1 MAQADLV
8 IPHFK
13 TLPIKNDAKSKEAGR
28 PIFDEIEV
36 VEVRLAGNNLVRP
49 VFPAHDV
56 WTKRQNEFGDWEDV
70 TYAQR
75 WSEQYKKF
83 KEGRTQTVSGTPLD
97 ELPFL
102 SAAKRSELKAL
113 SIYTAEAL
121 AALDGTPLKTLGQGG
136 RELKTQAQAYLDNA
150 TGSAKVVQM
159 AAEIAELKALV
170 ASLAGDKAAPTTN
183 PVEVS
188 PFNDMPDD
196 ELKQYIKEVSGQA
209 PRGNPS
215 HETLVRMAIEAE
227 RQKEAA

>member
-8 IPHFK
+8 VPHFK
-13 TLPIKNDAKSKEAGR
+13 TTTKKNERKSLEAGR

-56 WTKRQNEFGDWEDV
+56 WTKRQNAFGEWEDV

-75 WSEQYKKF
+75 WPEQYKKF
-83 KEGRTQTVSGTPLD
+83 KEGKTQTVSGTPLD

-102 SAAKRSELKAL
+102 SAGKLYELKAPE
-113 SIYTAEAL
+113 IYTAEAL
-121 AALDGTPLKTLGQGG
+121 AELDGNALKTLGQGG
-136 RELKTQAQAYLDNA
+136 RELKNQAQAYLDNA
-150 TGSAKVVQM
+150 SGSAQVVKM
-159 AAEIAELKALV
+159 AAEIAELRAMV
-170 ASLAGDKAAPTTN
+170 ASLNGEKAAPSTD
-183 PVEVS
+183 PVEMS
-188 PFNDMPDD
+188 AFNDMPDD
-196 ELKQYIKEVSGQA
+196 ELKQFIKDTTGQA

-215 HETLVRMAIEAE
+215 HETLVRMAIEAD

>member
-8 IPHFK
+8 VPHFK
-13 TLPIKNDAKSKEAGR
+13 TLSIRNEAKSKEAGR
-28 PIFDEIEV
+28 PIFDEMEV

-56 WTKRQNEFGDWEDV
+56 WTKRQNEYGDWQDV
-70 TYAQR
+70 TYAER

-102 SAAKRSELKAL
+102 TAAKRSELKAL

-121 AALDGTPLKTLGQGG
+121 AELDGNQLKTLGQGG

-159 AAEIAELKALV
+159 ATEIAELKAMV
-170 ASLAGDKAAPTTN
+170 AALSGDKAAPTTN
-183 PVEVS
+183 PVEAS

-196 ELKQYIKEVSGQA
+196 ELKQYLKDVTGQT

-215 HETLVRMAIEAE
+215 HETLVRMAMEAE
-227 RQKEAA
+227 RQKDAA